1 MLLVYAFGPG
11 LTPGIS
17 TALADPCLHG
27 RLSDVDV
34 AYSRRHTS
42 KMNLLDLIFPKRCVG
57 CGKFGTYFCPRCI
70 STIKIIQT
78 AICPVC
84 DKSAI
89 DGATHPGCKTRYAL
103 DGFTSFFRY
112 DGVVR
117 KAIKAIKYRSV
128 FDLAQAFVDLVP
140 SVFFSQL
147 PTMNREPFILVPI
160 PLHPSRFRERGFNQ
174 SEVMGHIVAK
184 RLHVPVVTDIL
195 RRVKKSTP
203 QVEMKSKDARLK
215 NMDGVFAVNADAMKH
230 RRVDALFLL
239 DDVFTTGA
247 TMRAAANVLKRAGAP
262 FVWGITMAR

>member
-17 TALADPCLHG
+17 T
-27 RLSDVDV
+27 SV
-34 AYSRRHTS
+34 
-42 KMNLLDLIFPKRCVG
+42 NILDLIFPKRCVG
-57 CGKFGTYFCPRCI
+57 CGRIGTYFCPRCI
-70 STIKIIQT
+70 STIKIIET

-84 DKSAI
+84 EKPGI

-147 PTMNREPFILVPI
+147 STMNRQPFILVPI

-174 SEVMGHIVAK
+174 AEAMGHIVAK

-215 NMDGVFAVNADAMKH
+215 NMDGVFAVHSNFDKITLKRENVKASKLG
-230 RRVDALFLL
+230 VILV

-262 FVWGITMAR
+262 FVWGVTMAR

>member
-1 MLLVYAFGPG
+1 M
-11 LTPGIS
+11 
-17 TALADPCLHG
+17 
-27 RLSDVDV
+27 
-34 AYSRRHTS
+34 
-42 KMNLLDLIFPKRCVG
+42 
-57 CGKFGTYFCPRCI
+57 
-70 STIKIIQT
+70 
-78 AICPVC
+78 
-84 DKSAI
+84 
-89 DGATHPGCKTRYAL
+89 
-103 DGFTSFFRY
+103 
-112 DGVVR
+112 VR

-147 PTMNREPFILVPI
+147 STMNRQPFILVPI

-174 SEVMGHIVAK
+174 AEAMGHIVAK

-215 NMDGVFAVNADAMKH
+215 NMDGVFAVHSNFDKITLKRENVKASKLG
-230 RRVDALFLL
+230 VILV

-262 FVWGITMAR
+262 FVWGVTMAR

>member
-17 TALADPCLHG
+17 T
-27 RLSDVDV
+27 SV
-34 AYSRRHTS
+34 
-42 KMNLLDLIFPKRCVG
+42 NILDLIFPKRCVG
-57 CGKFGTYFCPRCI
+57 CGRIGTYFCPRCI
-70 STIKIIQT
+70 STIKIIET

-84 DKSAI
+84 EKPGI

-147 PTMNREPFILVPI
+147 STMNRQPFILVPI

-174 SEVMGHIVAK
+174 AEAMGHIVAK

-230 RRVDALFLL
+230 RPARNASSIADAGGRIDAILLF

-262 FVWGITMAR
+262 FVWGVTMAR